1 MSSLFPEFRC
11 FARPPPARHLHW
23 FESPHHPNYCTTC
36 DLHLYR
42 STLREERFKA
52 SLAMS
57 QLTTDIAVNLL
68 FALVVCVATIRLH
81 LQVRTQSGKFLN

>member
-1 MSSLFPEFRC
+1 MPYPTVG
-11 FARPPPARHLHW
+11 APPALFSFATPSKHSTTYSLH
-23 FESPHHPNYCTTC
+23 FN
-36 DLHLYR
+36 R

-68 FALVVCVATIRLH
+68 FALVVCIATIRLH
-81 LQVRTQSGKFLN
+81 LQVRRQFNSVD